1 MIKVN
6 KMQKT
11 SVNNMVIPANIKKKP
26 SNNSG
31 INSLIE
37 LTAADME
44 KVNSLIISQ
53 TISKTDI
60 IPKISRYLITAG
72 GKRLRPMLT
81 IASSILC
88 GRKDNNHILLAT
100 SVEFMHTA
108 TLLHDDVVDDSSMR
122 RGKISAKMLWGN
134 EASVLVG
141 DYILGQA
148 FKIMVES
155 GSLKALGTL
164 SNAAAI
170 IAQGEVMQL
179 SSVKNISTSED
190 DYINI
195 IESKTAALFAAA
207 TEIGGIINDR
217 PKKECEALRSFG
229 YNLGLAFQLAD
240 DALDYNGDAKTL
252 GKEIGDDFNE
262 GKITLPIILSYK
274 KSNSEENKF
283 WNSIM
288 LKEERTRDDFV
299 QAMIILQKH
308 NCINETI
315 EVAEHY
321 ASLAIKALDLF
332 PDSEIK
338 KALIESVLFSC
349 NRNH

>member
-6 KMQKT
+6 KMQNT
-11 SVNNMVIPANIKKKP
+11 SINNMITPIDTKKK
-26 SNNSG
+26 SSHNDG

-44 KVNSLIISQ
+44 KVNDLIINQ

-81 IASSILC
+81 IASSLLC
-88 GRKDNNHILLAT
+88 GRKNDNHILLAT

-122 RGKISAKMLWGN
+122 RGKISARMLWGN

-148 FKIMVES
+148 FKIMVQSE
-155 GSLKALGTL
+155 SLKALGIL

-179 SSVKNISTSED
+179 SSVKNISTSEN

-207 TEIGGIINDR
+207 TEVGGIINDR
-217 PKKECEALRSFG
+217 PEKECVALRSFG
-229 YNLGLAFQLAD
+229 HNLGLAFQLTD
-240 DALDYNGDAKTL
+240 DALDYNGNVDTL

-274 KSNSEENKF
+274 KSNSDENKF
-283 WNSIM
+283 WNNVM
-288 LKEERTRDDFV
+288 LKEKRTNDDFT
-299 QAMIILQKH
+299 QAMLILEKH
-308 NCINETI
+308 NCINETMKR
-315 EVAEHY
+315 AKYY
-321 ASLAIKALDLF
+321 ANLAIKALEIF
-332 PDSEIK
+332 PESEIK
-338 KALIESVLFSC
+338 KSLIESTIFSY